1 MTADDDVLRAAYSLA
16 GTEIRSV
23 LKNRDRTE
31 AIDRDEARQ
40 EITTVLL
47 QAARQRDIDA
57 ILALERILLSA
68 EREYLG
74 EAPKKV
80 ASLNNGLEELDA
92 ALLSLA
98 SVREQDSYREIANR
112 HYSLSKNQIGGL
124 PRDQARQF
132 FRSHQ
137 TRFRNLEKGRMED
150 SERALLSV
158 RAGNIK
164 IAETVYRELQQ
175 QALGIEDL
183 TGANP

>member
-1 MTADDDVLRAAYSLA
+1 MALSPGVWKMAYGLA
-16 GTEIRSV
+16 SAEIISV

-31 AIDRDEARQ
+31 AIDRDEVRQ

-57 ILALERILLSA
+57 ILELERILLLA
-68 EREYLG
+68 EREYLD

-80 ASLNNGLEELDA
+80 ASLNNGMEELDA
-92 ALLSLA
+92 ALTALA
-98 SVREQDSYREIANR
+98 SVRNQDSYRKVASH

-132 FRSHQ
+132 FKSHQ

-158 RAGNIK
+158 RASNIK
-164 IAETVYRELQQ
+164 IAESVYKELQQ
-175 QALGIEDL
+175 QALGIEDS
-183 TGANP
+183 TGVNP

>member
-16 GTEIRSV
+16 FTETSSV
-23 LKNRDRTE
+23 LKNRERTE
-31 AIDRDEARQ
+31 AIDRDETRQ

-47 QAARQRDIDA
+47 QAARQRDIDT
-57 ILALERILLSA
+57 ILELERILLSA

-74 EAPKKV
+74 EAADKE
-80 ASLNNGLEELDA
+80 ASLDNALEELDA
-92 ALLSLA
+92 ALTALA
-98 SVREQDSYREIANR
+98 GVRNQDSYREIASQ

-137 TRFRNLEKGRMED
+137 TRLRNLGKGRMED

-158 RAGNIK
+158 RARSIK
-164 IAETVYRELQQ
+164 AAETVYKELQR
-175 QALGIEDL
+175 QALGIDDS
-183 TGANP
+183 TGTNP

>member
-16 GTEIRSV
+16 FTETSSV
-23 LKNRDRTE
+23 LKNRERTE
-31 AIDRDEARQ
+31 AIDRDETRQ

-47 QAARQRDIDA
+47 QAARQRDIDT
-57 ILALERILLSA
+57 ILELEKILLSA

-74 EAPKKV
+74 EAADKE
-80 ASLNNGLEELDA
+80 ASLDNALEELDA
-92 ALLSLA
+92 ALIALA
-98 SVREQDSYREIANR
+98 GVRDQDSYRKIASQ

-137 TRFRNLEKGRMED
+137 ARFRNLGKGRMED

-164 IAETVYRELQQ
+164 IAETVYKELQQ
-175 QALGIEDL
+175 QALGIEDS
-183 TGANP
+183 TGVNP

>member
-1 MTADDDVLRAAYSLA
+1 MSRMTSTSDALKAAYSLA
-16 GTEIRSV
+16 FTETSSV
-23 LKNRDRTE
+23 LKNRDQTE
-31 AIDRDEARQ
+31 AIDRDETRQ

-57 ILALERILLSA
+57 ILALEGILLST

-74 EAPKKV
+74 EAPDKE
-80 ASLNNGLEELDA
+80 ASLDNALEELDA
-92 ALLSLA
+92 ALTALA
-98 SVREQDSYREIANR
+98 GVRNQDSYREIASQ

-137 TRFRNLEKGRMED
+137 TRLRNLGKGRMED

-158 RAGNIK
+158 RARSIK
-164 IAETVYRELQQ
+164 AAETVYKELQR
-175 QALGIEDL
+175 QALGIDD
-183 TGANP
+183 

>member
-16 GTEIRSV
+16 STETRSV
-23 LKNRDRTE
+23 LKNRDQTE
-31 AIDRDEARQ
+31 AIDRDEVRQ

-47 QAARQRDIDA
+47 QAARQRDIDT
-57 ILALERILLSA
+57 ILGIERVLLSA

-74 EAPKKV
+74 EAADKE
-80 ASLNNGLEELDA
+80 ASLDNALEELDA
-92 ALLSLA
+92 ALTALA
-98 SVREQDSYREIANR
+98 GVRNQDSYREIASQ
-112 HYSLSKNQIGGL
+112 HYSLSKNQLGGL

-132 FRSHQ
+132 FKSHQ
-137 TRFRNLEKGRMED
+137 ARFRNLGKGRMED
-150 SERALLSV
+150 SERALLAV